1 MRMLREWLTGSRSGS
16 EDRRKDWAERECRQM
31 AEEERLLRMR
41 VQAERSRVEILPFA
55 I

>member
-1 MRMLREWLTGSRSGS
+1 MRILRAWLSGRRFES
-16 EDRRKDWAERECRQM
+16 EDRRKDRASRVRRQM
-31 AEEERLLRMR
+31 AWEERLLR